1 MSPEPTPAAPG
12 AAPLS
17 AGLAERPSLS
27 RWILAGLALGSLWGS
42 LAGGKYVLGADHV
55 REFQAGEAAPI
66 GERLTYLVQRVGLEA
81 AGFGLL
87 FALVGLLGYL
97 AALACPGPEPRR
109 GWSGRLLALLA
120 LVAWAGP
127 GAYFAREWLPF
138 LSSGELVRLNLAGL
152 LLPLLGLA
160 VAARIHAQLLGTRAP
175 DPLARTLAL
184 LVGLGAGAG
193 GALTVLR
200 TAEPWR
206 APVPLALAAGALL
219 LGAASTWPL
228 ALATQRLLGRDDRPA
243 TPRAPQGR
251 AIRAIAAGG
260 LLCGLATLGLWRAS
274 GSGTAPEY
282 ARLESQAAPGPNVIL
297 LVIDTLRADALGCY
311 GYERPT
317 SPNIDALAA
326 QGTLFQSAS
335 SPAAWTKPSTATLL
349 TGLHPSRH
357 GALHHGSRLRLPEGE
372 TALAEEFR
380 AAGLSTAAFVTNPN
394 IKRVFEFDRGFQ
406 EFFDSPV
413 EDTVSLAALRDSTSG
428 QLLIRL
434 SRHQFNWKYENDVF
448 SMNEHVFSW
457 LERNADQR
465 FFLYLHYIDPH
476 APYAPPEPFRS
487 EFVQD
492 HGFVLHNERKRK
504 VGRDLYDGEVRAFDE
519 GFGQLI
525 EQLEGH
531 GILDN
536 TILAI
541 TADHGEEWYEF
552 GIVGHGTSLYEPV
565 IGVPLIFAG
574 PGIAPGYAAPEPV
587 QILDLPATLLD
598 LAGLGRQT
606 LGDGVS
612 FAPWL
617 DPTAEPTEQPLFL
630 ENEFGMGH
638 AADNDFVLSGLR
650 RGPYKL
656 VLTERHRYRSPS
668 AGHPAQEFYDLSR
681 DPKEQDNLIFA
692 DEHQERIGRMVRELV
707 EHTEFLAAEGLRDDA
722 PAVMDEATR
731 DQLKALGYLGDD
743 E

>member
-1 MSPEPTPAAPG
+1 MNATSDQR
-12 AAPLS
+12 
-17 AGLAERPSLS
+17 RPSLL
-27 RWILAGLALGSLWGS
+27 RWIFAGLALGTLWGL
-42 LAGGKYVLGADHV
+42 LAGAKHALGSDHV
-55 REFQAGEAAPI
+55 REFQAGDAAPLA
-66 GERLTYLVQRVGLEA
+66 ERLGYVLQRTGLEA

-87 FALVGLLGYL
+87 FAAVGVLGL
-97 AALACPGPEPRR
+97 IAALACPGPEPRR
-109 GWSGRLLALLA
+109 TWSGRLLALLA
-120 LVAWAGP
+120 LLAWAGP

-138 LSSGELVRLNLAGL
+138 LSSGELVRLNLVGL
-152 LLPLLGLA
+152 GLPLLGLA
-160 VAARIHAQLLGTRAP
+160 LGARLHARALGERAP

-184 LVGLGAGAG
+184 MVGLGAGAA
-193 GALTVLR
+193 GALIVLR

-206 APVPLALAAGALL
+206 APVPLALAAGALVAGPL
-219 LGAASTWPL
+219 ATWPL
-228 ALATQRLLGRDDRPA
+228 ALIAQRALGGGAQDPA
-243 TPRAPQGR
+243 VASPAAQNTDTRGAEPQSP
-251 AIRAIAAGG
+251 AIRLIAVAG
-260 LLCGLATLGLWRAS
+260 LLCTLATGFLWRAT
-274 GSGTAPEY
+274 GSTATPEY
-282 ARLESQAAPGPNVIL
+282 ARLDTDAAPGPNVIL

-317 SPNIDALAA
+317 SPNIDGLAA
-326 QGTLFQSAS
+326 NGTLFQSAS

-380 AAGLSTAAFVTNPN
+380 AAGLATAAFVTNPN

-413 EDTVSLAALRDSTSG
+413 EDTVSLAALRDSASG

-448 SMNEHVFSW
+448 SMNEHVFAW

-492 HGFVLHNERKRK
+492 HGFVVHNERKRK
-504 VGRDLYDGEVRAFDE
+504 VGRDLYDGEVRTFDE
-519 GFGQLI
+519 GFGELI
-525 EQLEGH
+525 EQLAGH
-531 GILDN
+531 GVLDD
-536 TILAI
+536 TVIAI

-565 IGVPLIFAG
+565 IGVPMIFAG
-574 PGIAPGYAAPEPV
+574 PGVSAGHVSPEPV
-587 QILDLPATLLD
+587 QTLDLPATLLD
-598 LAGLGRQT
+598 LAGLDKRA

-617 DPTAEPTEQPLFL
+617 DPAADPGERALFL

-638 AADNDFVLSGLR
+638 AVDNDFVLSGLR

-656 VLTERHRYRSPS
+656 ILTERHRYRSPS
-668 AGHPAQEFYDLSR
+668 AGHPAQEFYNLSA
-681 DPKEQDNLIFA
+681 DPAEQDNLIFA
-692 DEHQERIGRMVRELV
+692 EEHQERIGRMVRELL
-707 EHTEFLAAEGLRDDA
+707 EHSEFLAAEGLRDDA